1 MIILIHASLDKRQEM
16 IDAKKRIESVSNHTV
31 ILPELT
37 RYQHI
42 RDEEKNDRLFDEIK
56 HKLTDENIKNVEN
69 ADALLILNHDHR
81 GIQNYIGGNSF
92 LEMVVAYYLRKPIYL
107 LNPIP
112 IGMPYTEEIR
122 ALFPIVIDSLDYF
135 SNLD

>member
-1 MIILIHASLDKRQEM
+1 MVILIHASLDKKNEM
-16 IDAKKRIESVSNHTV
+16 IDAKKLIESISNHTV

-56 HKLTDENIKNVEN
+56 RKLTNENIKNVEK
-69 ADALLILNHDHR
+69 ADALLILNYDHR

-92 LEMVVAYYLRKPIYL
+92 LEMVVAYYLLKPIFL

-112 IGMPYTEEIR
+112 TDMPYTEEIR
-122 ALFPIVIDSLDYF
+122 SLFPTVIHSLDYF
-135 SNLD
+135 KEF

>member
-1 MIILIHASLDKRQEM
+1 MVILIHASLDKKNEM
-16 IDAKKRIESVSNHTV
+16 IDAKKQIESISNHTV

-56 HKLTDENIKNVEN
+56 RKLTNENIKNVEK
-69 ADALLILNHDHR
+69 ADALLILNYDHR

-92 LEMVVAYYLRKPIYL
+92 LEMVVAYYLLKPIFL

-112 IGMPYTEEIR
+112 TDMPYTEEIR
-122 ALFPIVIDSLDYF
+122 SLFPTVIHSLDYF
-135 SNLD
+135 KEF